1 MVDGSAPIARAPNR
15 QEVEDLLVRMA
26 ETARPGEGATRALSH
41 VIRVLR
47 RCPWLDGE
55 LRMVLA
61 ADGPSTDIHLFADHR
76 CGSERVLRTVS
87 IDVPLDEIEEV
98 VHHAPGFFAPLMMRR
113 GPGGLVFTAHG
124 SDGAIATDTFPPERP
139 TRKRALLSE
148 DEAGGFEAG
157 DGSER

>member
-1 MVDGSAPIARAPNR
+1 M
-15 QEVEDLLVRMA
+15 
-26 ETARPGEGATRALSH
+26 
-41 VIRVLR
+41 
-47 RCPWLDGE
+47 
-55 LRMVLA
+55 
-61 ADGPSTDIHLFADHR
+61 
-76 CGSERVLRTVS
+76 S

-98 VHHAPGFFAPLMMRR
+98 VHHAPDFFAPLMMRR

-139 TRKRALLSE
+139 TRKRALLPQ